1 MPVQT
6 EEQVV
11 SLLRAHQAQ
20 LRAFGVGRVGL
31 FGSFLRGEQHAN
43 SDVDLLVEFAP
54 SAKTF
59 DNFVQAAFYLERL
72 FGRRVELVTAESLS
86 PYLAPH
92 ILSEVEYV
100 TVDPGLPAAHSE

>member
-1 MPVQT
+1 MAVQT

-11 SLLRAHQAQ
+11 SLLRGHQVQ
-20 LRAFGVGRVGL
+20 LRAFGVRRLGL
-31 FGSFLRGEQHAN
+31 FGSFLRGEQNVN

-54 SAKTF
+54 RAKTF

-72 FGRRVELVTAESLS
+72 FGRPVELVTAESLS
-86 PYLAPH
+86 PYLAPQ

-100 TVDPGLPAAHSE
+100 TFDPGIPATHSE